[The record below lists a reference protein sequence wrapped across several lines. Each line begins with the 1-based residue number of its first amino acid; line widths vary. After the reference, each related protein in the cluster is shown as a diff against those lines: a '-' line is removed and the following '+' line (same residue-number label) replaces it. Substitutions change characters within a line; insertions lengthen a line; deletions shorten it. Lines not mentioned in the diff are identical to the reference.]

1 MPIKIV
7 LVDDHNVVRESL
19 KILINADIEFQVVG
33 EASDGQA
40 ALALV
45 EQLTPD
51 IILLDLM
58 IPKLNGLEVAKRV
71 GKRSPRTK
79 IVILSMHSDEAY
91 VVEAFKSGA
100 SAYVLKNASADDL
113 MIGLRRVNMGIRYL
127 SPPLSDRTIES
138 YIEPFQDGKLDP
150 YDTLTSREREVL
162 QLVVEGDTNAQIAE
176 QLFISPRTVETHRAN
191 LMRKL
196 DVHSIAALTGLALA
210 RGIGPKGDKSVSLSN
225 IKL

>member
-19 KILINADIEFQVVG
+19 KMLINADTEFQVVG

-100 SAYVLKNASADDL
+100 SAYVLKNASADEL

-127 SPPLSDRTIES
+127 SPPLSDRTI
-138 YIEPFQDGKLDP
+138 
-150 YDTLTSREREVL
+150 V
-162 QLVVEGDTNAQIAE
+162 
-176 QLFISPRTVETHRAN
+176 
-191 LMRKL
+191 
-196 DVHSIAALTGLALA
+196 
-210 RGIGPKGDKSVSLSN
+210 
-225 IKL
+225 